1 MISPISERSG
11 QELHNQL
18 RNRFNPLGQ
27 PADPLYVL
35 SMKVIESIK
44 KLGVR
49 SDATATRANLTV
61 RVLFKLR
68 RTSDRKVVF
77 KGTSSSTNSYDIL
90 DLEIQVST
98 EAAEQDARARGLQ
111 EVAAAMKTRIAL
123 YLRSQSG

>member
-1 MISPISERSG
+1 
-11 QELHNQL
+11 
-18 RNRFNPLGQ
+18 
-27 PADPLYVL
+27 
-35 SMKVIESIK
+35 MKVIESIK